1 MKRIP
6 FNTTDADIFPRIA
19 KVAKGGT
26 FDGSAQ
32 LITLKAAGGS

>member
-32 LITLKAAGGS
+32 TD